1 MSVMRVS
8 AGDWDELLDLQEVV
22 REAAHGAGVPLGN
35 VAALPLVLGDGR
47 ALSDTLRRRLRHLTV
62 SQPAA
67 AERRLELRGGV
78 APGDPA
84 SLAIELR
91 LGMRRCALTLPL
103 AGAHVLS

>member
-1 MSVMRVS
+1 MQVEVGH
-8 AGDWDELLDLQEVV
+8 GDWDELLDVHEVV
-22 REAAHGAGVPLGN
+22 RAAAHGAGVPLGN
-35 VAALPLVLGDGR
+35 VDALPLVLGDGR
-47 ALSDTLRRRLRHLTV
+47 ALSDALRRRLRHLTT

-67 AERRLELRGGV
+67 AEQQLELRGGV
-78 APGDPA
+78 PPGDPA